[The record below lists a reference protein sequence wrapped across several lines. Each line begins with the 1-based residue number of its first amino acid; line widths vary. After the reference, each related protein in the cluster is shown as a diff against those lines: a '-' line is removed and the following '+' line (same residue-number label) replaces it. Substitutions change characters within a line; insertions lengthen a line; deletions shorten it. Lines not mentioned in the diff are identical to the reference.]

1 MATADIRDQLYP
13 FSTEDNKSIPLD
25 IIRPLSLM
33 KVSLA
38 SAVLAS
44 LTIPATW
51 KLASFYCPAGC
62 YIQFLNETLPTPL
75 VDDTE
80 YGDTLFVPPSCIVT
94 STVIAGNAKILMLGT
109 GTSYLIAQNI
119 QKWAGLSLSRKLTTI

>member
-25 IIRPLSLM
+25 IIRPLALK
-33 KVSLA
+33 KVALA
-38 SAVLAS
+38 SAVLS
-44 LTIPATW
+44 TLVVPATW

-62 YIQFLNETLPTPL
+62 YIQFFNETLPTPL
-75 VDDTE
+75 VDGTE
-80 YGDTLFVPPSCIVT
+80 YLDTLFVPPSCIVT
-94 STVIAGNAKILMLGT
+94 STVIAGNAKILMLGA

-119 QKWAGLSLSRKLTTI
+119 QKWAGLSLNRKLTTV